1 MTNEQFDLLKSHL
14 RPMVKALLPK
24 GWQHRFNKHY
34 NMLILYPP
42 GNDFWNVI
50 IELANVD
57 YTTDELTVAY
67 LKKIIDYEVE
77 YARNMAEN
85 IK

>member
-24 GWQHRFNKHY
+24 GWQHRFNKRY
-34 NMLILYPP
+34 NMLILYP

-50 IELANVD
+50 IELANVE